1 MKDNKVICGECG
13 FRYDGE
19 QKLCPMCGS
28 KKRSSVDNY
37 SYEPVREEPVR
48 KKQRNPKILGG
59 IVIITAMILMMM
71 GFMAVMRSMMTPI
84 PEPAPEPTPEAD
96 MTPAPAPEIEVP
108 ALPDLRPEQT
118 HMSEE
123 EALARCEA
131 IMQDYIRQM
140 EAATPR
146 LIEEFK
152 AEAEGQSDGRVL
164 AHIHNKKVGELAE
177 LCNAGLRAMW
187 DVTYAYEGL
196 ASDRELDIE
205 DYEFKLDLVYQDEA
219 MKLSDVY
226 TDYFVNNAI

>member
-1 MKDNKVICGECG
+1 MKDKMVICGACG

-28 KKRSSVDNY
+28 KKRSSAEPY
-37 SYEPVREEPVR
+37 SYEPVYEEQPR

-71 GFMAVMRSMMTPI
+71 GFMTVMHRMMMPL

-96 MTPAPAPEIEVP
+96 ATPAPEIEVP

-118 HMSEE
+118 RMSEE

-152 AEAEGQSDGRVL
+152 AEVEGQNDGRVL

-177 LCNAGLRAMW
+177 LCNAGLNAMW
-187 DVTYAYEGL
+187 DVTYAYGGMTV
-196 ASDRELDIE
+196 DRELDIE
-205 DYEFKLDLVYQDEA
+205 DYEFKLNLVYQDEA
-219 MKLSDVY
+219 MKLSNVY